1 MDDIEEAFI
10 AAAKL
15 ASTVVEMKE
24 SPVANC
30 DKLKQRT
37 LWVASVEIEVM
48 GMLLQLQNSPRRLN
62 VRSRIKQSAV
72 RLQMPSRVKC

>member
-15 ASTVVEMKE
+15 ASTVVEME
-24 SPVANC
+24 NSLVANC

-37 LWVASVEIEVM
+37 LLAANLEIDVM
-48 GMLLQLQNSPRRLN
+48 GIIFQVQNSPRG
-62 VRSRIKQSAV
+62 KT
-72 RLQMPSRVKC
+72 